1 VKEVTI
7 SARVS
12 EELSQQITA
21 LAQALRR
28 NRSWV
33 IEEAVRGYLH
43 SEQEFLEAV
52 REGIRA
58 DDAGDVLAHDVV
70 MAEAETLLNAHATN
84 AQ

>member
-1 VKEVTI
+1 MAKVTI

-12 EELSQQITA
+12 EGLSQQITT

-33 IEEAVRGYLH
+33 IEEAVRSYLH
-43 SEQEFLEAV
+43 SEQQFLEAV

-70 MAEAETLLNAHATN
+70 MAEAETLLNAHATS

>member
-1 VKEVTI
+1 MKEVTI

-12 EELSQQITA
+12 EELSQQITT

-33 IEEAVRGYLH
+33 IEEAVRGYIH
-43 SEQEFLEAV
+43 SEQQFMEAV

-58 DDAGDVLAHDVV
+58 DDAGDVIAHDVV
-70 MAEAETLLNAHATN
+70 MAEAETLLSTYGTSE
-84 AQ
+84 Q